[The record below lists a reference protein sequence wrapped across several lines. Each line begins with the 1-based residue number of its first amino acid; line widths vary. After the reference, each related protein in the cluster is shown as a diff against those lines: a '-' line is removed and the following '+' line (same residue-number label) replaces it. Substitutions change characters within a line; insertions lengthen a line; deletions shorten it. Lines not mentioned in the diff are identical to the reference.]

1 MVVLSPLHH
10 EKIQHMVLYVQC
22 GVSILQSVQ
31 IVLDTK
37 RFGFAL
43 DRSECSVFKRP
54 MQIPGSKIYS
64 RIRAFQLYH
73 TLITALTHSYSI
85 WGCSKVW
92 VLCINNNKVTHLHIT
107 EVRPLEWINHLC
119 PMQLHGGNRRA
130 CSHITALLTK
140 GKVAK

>member
-22 GVSILQSVQ
+22 GVPILQSVQ

-107 EVRPLEWINHLC
+107 EVQATSFRNFAFCQQCCNMTTGSPV
-119 PMQLHGGNRRA
+119 PAMQWA
-130 CSHITALLTK
+130 QVISPF
-140 GKVAK
+140 